1 MLFIAQLSPLQTGL
15 LPPFQPV
22 TTAELW
28 HLKCWGSKDRVGM
41 ARFFWCTKRG
51 LRCFFNVVT
60 VSTLLF
66 HLFKICRWCTMLREK
81 RENRRQT
88 WSYHKET
95 FNIRTSSG
103 CPEQCWF
110 QPIPHLHLP
119 LESDI
124 WMDCTHVQKHL
135 IFLQFSVHL
144 KPSWWI
150 DMNSWPCLDLNHP
163 VPPKS
168 PDQFRQGPLCIWH
181 RDVLMPWAKRRPPL
195 RFPQALSTVL
205 PFWNGLFL
213 KPRASVIGK
222 SRQKHNL
229 YIV

>member
-1 MLFIAQLSPLQTGL
+1 MLQ
-15 LPPFQPV
+15 
-22 TTAELW
+22 
-28 HLKCWGSKDRVGM
+28 
-41 ARFFWCTKRG
+41 
-51 LRCFFNVVT
+51 
-60 VSTLLF
+60 
-66 HLFKICRWCTMLREK
+66 EK

-88 WSYHKET
+88 HLY
-95 FNIRTSSG
+95 NMDIRTSSG

-119 LESDI
+119 LESNI

-135 IFLQFSVHL
+135 IFLYFFVLL

-150 DMNSWPCLDLNHP
+150 WIRDLVLISIIRFPLSLLTNFAKVHCVSDIETFWCP
-163 VPPKS
+163 G
-168 PDQFRQGPLCIWH
+168 RRGGPLPQN
-181 RDVLMPWAKRRPPL
+181 RGPWTL

-229 YIV
+229 